1 MENNNLDYN
10 ENLENEGVLNESEIL
25 ERINKKINRKKEE
38 LIPVEGLGKIKIKEL
53 SIDEIKR
60 IQMNNKKNKKMIS
73 DMDAQIDFC
82 LNGIVEPD
90 LKNSK
95 LIDSVPNV
103 FSDKDLLIKI
113 FTAGEIQEIA
123 LKILKL
129 SGYGKDINEEIEEI
143 KK

>member
-1 MENNNLDYN
+1 
-10 ENLENEGVLNESEIL
+10 
-25 ERINKKINRKKEE
+25 
-38 LIPVEGLGKIKIKEL
+38 
-53 SIDEIKR
+53 
-60 IQMNNKKNKKMIS
+60 MNNKKNKKMIS